1 MENKINVETLKSVYA
16 DLNQF
21 DYLKKEGSY
30 INVTEWP
37 NGEGWT
43 VDIDGKN
50 IFNLTM
56 GQLEAINYLTKH
68 LELQK

>member
-1 MENKINVETLKSVYA
+1 MENKINVETLKSVCA

-21 DYLKKEGSY
+21 DYLEKEGSY
-30 INVTEWP
+30 INITEWS
-37 NGEGWT
+37 NGEGWI

-50 IFNLTM
+50 VFNLTI

-68 LELQK
+68 LRLQK

>member
-1 MENKINVETLKSVYA
+1 MENKINVETLKSVVA

-21 DYLKKEGSY
+21 DYLEKEGSC

-37 NGEGWT
+37 NEEGWT
-43 VDIDGKN
+43 VDINGKN
-50 IFNLTM
+50 IFNLSI

>member
-1 MENKINVETLKSVYA
+1 MENKINVETLKSVLA

-21 DYLKKEGSY
+21 DYLEKEGSY
-30 INVTEWP
+30 INVTEWL

-50 IFNLTM
+50 IFNLTI
-56 GQLEAINYLTKH
+56 GQLKAINYLTKH